1 MGIWSIWT
9 RFSIPNSGRSTSK
22 AASKTLTTENN
33 VFDEH
38 THTLSI
44 YWSTRDVIGWL
55 AENNDDEHL
64 QKVKRNAEQHAVNME
79 VASRSVLDE
88 NALFEEDDDE
98 IVISKE
104 PAKETSKQR
113 NLSKSHAKPEF
124 HGLRQVDGHRIQD
137 IKELMT
143 VPVIV
148 TADLTK
154 SPAVIKV
161 YSVNPYAST

>member
-1 MGIWSIWT
+1 
-9 RFSIPNSGRSTSK
+9 
-22 AASKTLTTENN
+22 
-33 VFDEH
+33 
-38 THTLSI
+38 
-44 YWSTRDVIGWL
+44 
-55 AENNDDEHL
+55 
-64 QKVKRNAEQHAVNME
+64 ME

-88 NALFEEDDDE
+88 NALFEEDDDDE

-104 PAKETSKQR
+104 PENETSKQR
-113 NLSKSHAKPEF
+113 ILSRSHARPEF
-124 HGLRQVDGHRIQD
+124 QGLRRVDGHRIQD

-161 YSVNPYAST
+161 YSVNPYAAA